1 MIVVLDAERNPLLS
15 SMLEAAQ
22 AIGPAVGLD
31 ARHNEAGTLV
41 ELSKLAVKCA
51 RSGEGLNV
59 IIPGAMWW
67 YSQAERNMKA
77 VGAQLYY
84 VNSAPIPSM
93 RGNTFRLCRGSH
105 FRPAAKCVTF
115 GELATAVCARA
126 GGYQA
131 YWLEDGPWLVVGQLP
146 ADKTLALSE
155 HALDAAH
162 YALVQGAL
170 LINGDYS
177 VYFKPHPSDD
187 RPSARIVPEGA
198 IEIPREMPFSQALAE
213 YRPKSVRSL
222 SSMACIEAW
231 AMGAKAGWTLE
242 ECRPADLAA
251 SIFKYSQVKDAIDM
265 IDMDS
270 EARHKTSILEAW
282 S

>member
-31 ARHNEAGTLV
+31 ARHNEAGTLI
-41 ELSKLAVKCA
+41 ELSKLAVRCA
-51 RSGEGLNV
+51 RSGEDLNV

-67 YSQAERNMKA
+67 YAQAERNMKA
-77 VGAQLYY
+77 VGAHLYY

-105 FRPAAKCVTF
+105 FRPVAKCIAP
-115 GELATAVCARA
+115 GELAAAVRKRA
-126 GGYQA
+126 GGFLSYSPA
-131 YWLEDGPWLVVGQLP
+131 VSLSTLIVGQLP

-162 YALVQGAL
+162 YALAKRAAMGGLVL
-170 LINGDYS
+170 
-177 VYFKPHPSDD
+177 FKPHPSDD
-187 RPSARIVPEGA
+187 RPSAKVVPEGA
-198 IEIPREMPFSQALAE
+198 VEIPREMPFSQALAE
-213 YRPKSVRSL
+213 HRPLIARSL

-231 AMGAKAGWTLE
+231 GMGAIAEWTLE

-265 IDMDS
+265 IDMGS
-270 EARHKTSILEAW
+270 EARHTTSILEAW

>member
-67 YSQAERNMKA
+67 YAQAERNMKA
-77 VGAQLYY
+77 VGARLYY

-105 FRPAAKCVTF
+105 FRPVAKCIAP
-115 GELATAVCARA
+115 GELAAAVRERA
-126 GGYQA
+126 GGFPRYDA
-131 YWLEDGPWLVVGQLP
+131 STDAPALVVGQLP

-162 YALVQGAL
+162 YKLVRLAQACGEVL
-170 LINGDYS
+170 
-177 VYFKPHPSDD
+177 FKPHPSDD
-187 RPSARIVPEGA
+187 RPSTKIVPEGA
-198 IEIPREMPFSQALAE
+198 VEIPREIPFSQALVVH
-213 YRPKSVRSL
+213 RPQVVLSL

-231 AMGAKAGWTLE
+231 AMGAIAEWTLE
-242 ECRPADLAA
+242 ECDPEDLAA

-265 IDMDS
+265 IDTDS
-270 EARHKTSILEAW
+270 QARHTTSILEAW
-282 S
+282 T